1 MTFEALKLTRQFLRA
16 TEDAGYQ
23 SPTPVQEKAIPILLA
38 GQDLIAIAQTGTG
51 KTAAYLL
58 PLLQALKFPQGES
71 PRALILAPTKEL
83 VIQIHSEALK
93 FARHTELRALALFG
107 GVGYKTQLADLL
119 AGQDLVVATPGRF
132 LELYQR
138 SGLDPKKIRYMVL
151 DEADRMMD
159 MGFMP
164 QLRQIQ
170 ELVPR
175 KRQNM
180 LFSATFPPRVERL
193 ADEFLLWPQ
202 RLEITPPATPATG
215 VRQHKMSLP
224 NHAAKHWV
232 IASLLNQ
239 EHAGERAV
247 IFVGQ
252 KSHAE
257 DLTRYLET
265 HLKGGVRALHSN
277 KGQNARLNAL
287 DLFREGKIRCL
298 VSTDVSSRG
307 IDVPETR
314 VVINFSVPRD
324 PQDYVHR
331 IGRTGRAFQTGDAY
345 TLVDPSEGYAL
356 KRIESLTLQPLAPME
371 VPEDLP
377 VFETSAAEKK
387 IHARRIDAEMKRL
400 DPNYQGAFHERK
412 RKKPGAN
419 TRSGKS
425 GSGKSG
431 SGNGAAKSGTK
442 STRAR
447 GR

>member
-1 MTFEALKLTRQFLRA
+1 MTFEALKLTRQFLSA
-16 TEDAGYQ
+16 VEDAGYQ
-23 SPTPVQEKAIPILLA
+23 EPTPIQERAIPILLS

-51 KTAAYLL
+51 KTAAFLL
-58 PLLQALKFPQGES
+58 PLLQMLKFPQGDH
-71 PRALILAPTKEL
+71 PRAMVLAPTKEL
-83 VIQIHSEALK
+83 VIQSHAEATK
-93 FARHTELRALALFG
+93 FAKHTELRVLALFG
-107 GVGYKTQLADLL
+107 GVGYKTQLADLM
-119 AGQDLVVATPGRF
+119 AGQDLVVATPGRY

-138 SGLDPKKIRYMVL
+138 GGMDPKRIRYMVL

-180 LFSATFPPRVERL
+180 LFSATFPAKVERL

-202 RLEITPPATPATG
+202 RLEITPPATTATG
-215 VRQHKMSLP
+215 VRQFKMKVP
-224 NHAAKHWV
+224 NEATKHWV
-232 IASLLNQ
+232 VAQLLNGP
-239 EHAGERAV
+239 HASDRAV
-247 IFVGQ
+247 VFVSQ
-252 KSHAE
+252 KSQAE
-257 DLTRYLET
+257 SLASYLET

-287 DLFREGKIRCL
+287 DLFRAGKIRCL

-314 VVINFSVPRD
+314 VVINGSVPRD

-331 IGRTGRAFQTGDAY
+331 VGRTGRAFQTGDAY

-356 KRIESLTLQPLAPME
+356 QRIEALTQQTLEWLPT
-371 VPEDLP
+371 PEGIP
-377 VFETSAAEKK
+377 EWETGKAEKQVQ
-387 IHARRIDAEMKRL
+387 ARRIDAEMRRL

-412 RKKPGAN
+412 RKPQASKGSKGAPN
-419 TRSGKS
+419 TGKS
-425 GSGKSG
+425 
-431 SGNGAAKSGTK
+431 AQ
-442 STRAR
+442 AR
-447 GR
+447 KRR